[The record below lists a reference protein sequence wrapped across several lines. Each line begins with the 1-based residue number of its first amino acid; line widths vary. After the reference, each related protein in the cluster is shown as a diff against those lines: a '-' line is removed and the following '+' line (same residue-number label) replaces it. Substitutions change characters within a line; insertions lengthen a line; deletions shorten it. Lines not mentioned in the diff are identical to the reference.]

1 MTRDVRKFGISDKR
15 GRVKTSADPY
25 LPEEGLKEPSVCQS
39 CHALYRNKRWYLDPQ
54 EVSRLEAA
62 GSLHQ
67 VTCPACQ
74 KIAEHYPEGVVT
86 LRGGYLWDHEEEI
99 RNILRNEEN
108 KAMAKNPLQR
118 IMRMEIEGTDL
129 VIETTEEKLAE
140 HLGRALHK
148 AHQGELQVSWADD
161 HSICRVLWERAD

>member
-25 LPEEGLKEPSVCQS
+25 LPEEGLREPAVCLS
-39 CHALYRNKRWYLDPQ
+39 CQALYRNKRWYLDPQ
-54 EVSRLEAA
+54 ALA
-62 GSLHQ
+62 GLRAEGGLNE

-74 KIAEHYPEGVVT
+74 KIAAHYPEGVVT

-99 RNILRNEEN
+99 RNILRHEEN

-118 IMRMEIEGTDL
+118 IMRMERDGGEL

-148 AHQGELQVSWADD
+148 AHQGDLRVSWADD
-161 HSICRVLWERAD
+161 HAICRVTWERGN